1 MVRAAGA
8 KEQLLFFR
16 PQVAPQEL
24 LRVDVRARL
33 EAAREPLQ
41 SEEDRMSV
49 AQTRA
54 AVPRKVP
61 GSPGAG
67 IVGVDQFVRVAMEWL
82 T

>member
-1 MVRAAGA
+1 MVRAVDA

-16 PQVAPQEL
+16 LQVALQEL
-24 LRVDVRARL
+24 RPFDVRARL

-67 IVGVDQFVRVAMEWL
+67 IVGVDQFVREAMEWL

>member
-1 MVRAAGA
+1 MVRAIDA

-16 PQVAPQEL
+16 RQAAQQEL
-24 LRVDVRARL
+24 LRVDARARL
-33 EAAREPLQ
+33 EAARVRLQ